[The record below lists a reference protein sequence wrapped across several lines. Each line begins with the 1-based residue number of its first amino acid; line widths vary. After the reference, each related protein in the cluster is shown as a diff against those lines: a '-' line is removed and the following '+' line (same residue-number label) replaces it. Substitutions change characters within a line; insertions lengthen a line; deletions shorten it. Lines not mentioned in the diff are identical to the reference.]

1 MEQRKTGMFK
11 YDQLEQVFELLARV
25 GEAVAATVGP
35 NCEVVVHDL
44 RTPEHTVVAISG
56 NLTRRAVGAPVPDP
70 ELLPGNVDRFQEDLL
85 HYKALTPGG
94 RELVSSTVWVRDTRN
109 HIVGALCI
117 NMDFANLRLAR
128 DLLTRAIADVP
139 SSKADGGLTTFAT
152 SPEEFA
158 AIALKQV
165 IQEIDRPLH
174 QLDRDDKIQVIGE
187 LDKAGVFALRR
198 AADIV
203 ASELG
208 VSRASVY
215 SYLKDARG
223 ETSEVVAPGRRV

>member
-1 MEQRKTGMFK
+1 MFE
-11 YDQLEQVFELLARV
+11 DHQLQYVFELLARV

-35 NCEVVVHDL
+35 SCEVVVHDL

-70 ELLPGNVDRFQEDLL
+70 ELLPGNVDRFCEDLHL
-85 HYKALTPGG
+85 YKTLTPGG
-94 RELVSSTVWVRDTRN
+94 RELVSSTVWVRDASN

-117 NMDFANLRLAR
+117 NMDFASLRLAR
-128 DLLTRAIADVP
+128 DLLDRAIADVP
-139 SSKADGGLTTFAT
+139 GPKADGGLTTFAT

-158 AIALKQV
+158 AIALKQAV
-165 IQEIDRPLH
+165 QEIGRPLH
-174 QLDRDDKIQVIGE
+174 QLDREDKIRVIGE

-198 AADIV
+198 AVDIV
-203 ASELG
+203 AGELG

-215 SYLKDARG
+215 SYLKGSRE
-223 ETSEVVAPGRRV
+223 ETGEVVALGMPG